1 MNISLKVLGTI
12 LVTTA
17 ITLNVGNYWKQITK
31 TIRTKQSTQVST
43 SAYMMNIGHYI
54 CSVVS
59 LAIFSNWVGCI
70 AEATAGLACFV
81 TFLLVV
87 KYKPKNWHLINR
99 KRK

>member
-1 MNISLKVLGTI
+1 MNISLTVLGTV

-17 ITLNVGNYWKQITK
+17 VILNVGNYYKQMRKTVLTK
-31 TIRTKQSTQVST
+31 HSTQVST

-54 CSVVS
+54 CSVAA

-70 AEATAGLACFV
+70 EEATAGLACFV

-87 KYKPKNWHLINR
+87 KYKPKRWHLINR